1 MKCFITIIFGVAH
14 GPKQALNQGLNK
26 IEGKS
31 KKNYLLLQFSTDLD
45 KNLSADIYQY
55 QQQICGSRIL
65 YCIFILPL
73 SSSQASTEV
82 LAPHE
87 GCAAR
92 DDPETELALSYIHT
106 NIDVRDAF
114 SKL

>member
-1 MKCFITIIFGVAH
+1 M
-14 GPKQALNQGLNK
+14 
-26 IEGKS
+26 
-31 KKNYLLLQFSTDLD
+31 DLD

-55 QQQICGSRIL
+55 SQQICGSRIL

-92 DDPETELALSYIHT
+92 DDPETELALSYVDDDPIYLARYRASASLSVGSLGAHAVLHPYSC
-106 NIDVRDAF
+106 IP
-114 SKL
+114 